1 MIEQLLD
8 LFVKNGLRPLNWM
21 PEARELE
28 QSVNSSE
35 LSALVLLDYY
45 EELTM
50 SELAEHL
57 GAPLSTITSL
67 AKRLVRKGLIA
78 RNQSERDQRIILVR
92 LTSEGKQLASQAKT
106 ILESSLERVQ
116 SALTADELEQFVTL
130 ALKVGRALQQ
140 NSKEEKVRPAK
151 SLHKIQIED

>member
-67 AKRLVRKGLIA
+67 AKRLVRKELID
-78 RNQSERDQRIILVR
+78 RKQSDRDQRIILVR
-92 LTSEGKQLASQAKT
+92 LTSDGRQLAAQAKG
-106 ILESSLERVQ
+106 ILESSLVRVQ
-116 SALTADELEQFVTL
+116 DTLTAEELQQFIAL

-140 NSKEEKVRPAK
+140 GDKEEKAMPAK

>member
-1 MIEQLLD
+1 
-8 LFVKNGLRPLNWM
+8 M